1 MLKVTILLAIFA
13 IVSFVV
19 FKFLVE
25 SMSRWEMTMLAT
37 GGDSPTRCVIA
48 FWVTALLSVAT
59 LVCLIITIITW

>member
-19 FKFLVE
+19 FKCLVK
-25 SMSRWEMTMLAT
+25 SMTRWEMTMLAI
-37 GGDSPTRCVIA
+37 GDDAPTRCVIA

-59 LVCLIITIITW
+59 IVCLIITIVAW